1 MFVLLLDV
9 ADSTFL
15 PVDIISPKLISTPPP
30 SPADFKDATSASSP
44 TTEQSW
50 TSSDTKTTSSDK
62 TAIFIEAERGTKPTG
77 KAL

>member
-15 PVDIISPKLISTPPP
+15 PVDISPKLISTPPP